1 MTVRKSRSIRI
12 LPRKVTV
19 AEENSGER
27 DGRNHPTRLSI
38 YPHFALSDVTRQ
50 RPCIFCALL
59 TVTLRGHMEQWMA
72 ARRAISGCKSIF
84 GDFEEGA
91 LTPTAYLRVDDS
103 ASLSYQRCPSICL
116 SLTGSCTARQPHAK
130 LRTPGG
136 MRCDTCGGGLLSR
149 HHNSQNA
156 HPTSPGKKVDI
167 LLFPY
172 VQILTL
178 ICLATFPHPPPS
190 QVCSCCQVNI
200 LLASTSHSCVEKLH
214 TTHQFLALAVRQQF
228 RDILPDVTHGL
239 SVRTTN
245 TLVRILISHLVY
257 TLLMTP

>member
-91 LTPTAYLRVDDS
+91 LTPTAHLRVDDS
-103 ASLSYQRCPSICL
+103 LSLSYQWRPSIYL
-116 SLTGSCTARQPHAK
+116 SLQQSHHPLTPRETQNSWWNEVRHMWW
-130 LRTPGG
+130 RTPFPASQLTNCTSDLAGQEG
-136 MRCDTCGGGLLSR
+136 RYPFVSIRAATDVAVIRLAAFPYPSLLGLL
-149 HHNSQNA
+149 
-156 HPTSPGKKVDI
+156 
-167 LLFPY
+167 LL
-172 VQILTL
+172 L
-178 ICLATFPHPPPS
+178 
-190 QVCSCCQVNI
+190 
-200 LLASTSHSCVEKLH
+200 
-214 TTHQFLALAVRQQF
+214 
-228 RDILPDVTHGL
+228 G
-239 SVRTTN
+239 
-245 TLVRILISHLVY
+245 
-257 TLLMTP
+257 